1 MTNNVIN
8 RKMFLFLIY
17 SYLLLSF
24 LNELKFISPII
35 KMIPLLK
42 YVTLALLTINVCVY
56 LLTNMKVSKVY
67 VYSLVTFVYIQILNI
82 IFDLISFN
90 ILSGVSVSMSYIL
103 LIWIFF
109 LHTRE
114 IKIEEKNGYIKIIY
128 YTLLLL
134 LLLTISYTII
144 TGNWLT
150 SAIAGR
156 VRYLFGFSNVNRLG
170 SLIFLLFNMGL
181 FLLKNAIKKREKVII
196 IMGLIFLTIILL
208 LTDSRT
214 PLFIIFIQLA
224 TIIIMKVK
232 LFKRINYYYVVV
244 ISIGVLFYIIR
255 SNILSSTYYYV
266 IDMALSGRLSNWAN
280 IIVNM
285 KGYEF
290 AFGITNESTYNIISD
305 FYPEYKSGLYIDN
318 FYIYYFFNNGLFG
331 LTLLLAYFGHVF
343 KLIRK
348 HTNNTNKKI
357 LISLFWSTL
366 IYGFFEGWLLSVNNI
381 TSILF
386 WVFLSIVISLNPK
399 QS

>member
-67 VYSLVTFVYIQILNI
+67 VYSLVTFVSIQILNI
-82 IFDLISFN
+82 IFDLFSFN

-114 IKIEEKNGYIKIIY
+114 IKIEEKNRYIKIIY

-196 IMGLIFLTIILL
+196 IMSLIFLTIILL

-224 TIIIMKVK
+224 TIIIMQVK

-255 SNILSSTYYYV
+255 SNILSNTYYYV
-266 IDMALSGRLSNWAN
+266 IDMALSGRLSNWTN

-305 FYPEYKSGLYIDN
+305 FYPEYKSGTYIDN